1 MGTNESTAAPVR
13 VIARLARIFEARL
26 GEESMTLPQFRVL
39 AFLSEG
45 EGAASALA
53 DWLSVSRPSVTAL
66 VDGLVD
72 KGWVVRETCST
83 DRRRVLHHLTD
94 AGRARVEAAG
104 LDLSD
109 ALDDLLGHLDDG
121 ERGRAVEGL
130 ELLGEA
136 MRRSREQAVA
146 SR

>member
-1 MGTNESTAAPVR
+1 VSTNETTVAPVR
-13 VIARLARIFEARL
+13 VIARLARIFESRL

-53 DWLSVSRPSVTAL
+53 DWLSVSRPSVTTL
-66 VDGLVD
+66 VDGLVE
-72 KGWVVRETCST
+72 KGWVVRATCAD

-94 AGRARVEAAG
+94 AGRARVETAG
-104 LDLSD
+104 DHLGE
-109 ALDDLLGHLDDG
+109 ALDDLLGHLDDE
-121 ERGRAVEGL
+121 ERTRAVEGL